1 MNYFFEENLM
11 DEGGGAHLRSM
22 LYRVTYHFMG
32 YNMGNP
38 FAIRRLRQKGVG
50 KRQLWAAWSG
60 HVAAEFTGV
69 SGNDASK
76 GQTSPRESGE
86 VEGGC
91 ESVYVISETPRGR
104 EQAHRKE

>member
-1 MNYFFEENLM
+1 
-11 DEGGGAHLRSM
+11 
-22 LYRVTYHFMG
+22 
-32 YNMGNP
+32 
-38 FAIRRLRQKGVG
+38 
-50 KRQLWAAWSG
+50 
-60 HVAAEFTGV
+60 VAAEFTGV